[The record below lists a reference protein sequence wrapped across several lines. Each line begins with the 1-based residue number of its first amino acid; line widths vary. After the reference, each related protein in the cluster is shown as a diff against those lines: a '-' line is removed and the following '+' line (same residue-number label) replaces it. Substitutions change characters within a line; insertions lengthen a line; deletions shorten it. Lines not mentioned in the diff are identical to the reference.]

1 MKLAFLMMGE
11 LRIIKNKIE
20 SLYKNIFDYYD
31 ADIFILVQKVSNKDY
46 EDIKLLNR
54 RVVYQEIYEKPSS
67 SDYFRDSNIHKY
79 KNDNWNKESCIQ
91 YYINMRKMQKVIE
104 AHIDKY
110 DYFITSRIDI
120 EILFPLPSKNLIES
134 IQKPLLFTFDPEYSR
149 GWGGYGVCFLI
160 HKKFI
165 LKYLNEPFNVIKDKK
180 KLNMFFEKK
189 KRKLNQENFLNFC
202 YEELQFPIKK
212 IREISSYYTCD
223 SLNSY
228 TTYSKPLIH
237 PIHKVICK
245 YEGQCSEVYNN
256 NELWK
261 KGYRWAFEN
270 DVIFLKRT

>member
-67 SDYFRDSNIHKY
+67 SDYFRDSNIHNY

-189 KRKLNQENFLNFC
+189 RGN
-202 YEELQFPIKK
+202 
-212 IREISSYYTCD
+212 
-223 SLNSY
+223 
-228 TTYSKPLIH
+228 
-237 PIHKVICK
+237 
-245 YEGQCSEVYNN
+245 
-256 NELWK
+256 
-261 KGYRWAFEN
+261 
-270 DVIFLKRT
+270 